1 MMKYSCIAILCLL
14 ALIGCTPET
23 PSEFKDL
30 SAEQAQA
37 ALTKDQGVRV
47 LDIRTP
53 AEYMNGHIQG
63 AKNVDYYS
71 REFKEKLNEL
81 DKNATYLVYC
91 RSGNRSAKAMSLF
104 RELGFSGILHL
115 KNGVKSWVVQGLPLV
130 Q

>member
-1 MMKYSCIAILCLL
+1 MKEYSCIAFLCLL
-14 ALIGCTPET
+14 LLIGCTPGT
-23 PSEFKDL
+23 PPEFKGL

-37 ALTKDQGVRV
+37 ALTKNQGVKI

-71 REFKEKLNEL
+71 REFKEKLNKL
-81 DKNATYLVYC
+81 DKSSTYLVYC
-91 RSGNRSAKAMSLF
+91 RSGNRSDKAMALF
-104 RELGFSGILHL
+104 RELGFTNILHL
-115 KNGVKSWVVQGLPLV
+115 KNGVKSWVAEGLPLV